1 MNDSALSMASAGPLP
16 PQIVR
21 SPEGL
26 LLPFRTATA
35 GERMAAFAIDVLVVI
50 LLLLAVVL
58 PGLLFAFMGAT
69 VMPTLMMLWFF
80 LLRFGWF
87 SWAEIRGGGRT
98 PGKRRYHL
106 RVIRSDGG
114 PLTAEILLARNL
126 TRDIETFLPTMLVL
140 NPDMLFAGHDG
151 LVRILSMVWVIV
163 LLLVPLTNSA
173 RLRVG
178 DLLAGTRVVVSPPA
192 MLARDLA
199 AAPATPTS
207 AAKAQAAA
215 KPGLPVKGNV
225 FLSVKDSDKPR
236 AVEIARA
243 LEKMGFT
250 IYSTSGTAQTLTAA
264 GVPVRKLAKIQ
275 EGRPNPVDLIKNGQ
289 IQMVINT
296 PAGMI
301 PRRDENAIRSAA
313 YAHNVCIMTTITG
326 AAAAIGGIRALR
338 EKHVGVR
345 PIQLYRGNVTVV
357 G

>member
-50 LLLLAVVL
+50 LLLLLVVL

-69 VMPTLMMLWFF
+69 VMPTLMTLWFF

-126 TRDIETFLPTMLVL
+126 TREIETFLPTMLVL

-163 LLLVPLTNSA
+163 LLLFPLTNSA
-173 RLRVG
+173 RMRVG

-207 AAKAQAAA
+207 AAKAQAEA
-215 KPGLPVKGNV
+215 
-225 FLSVKDSDKPR
+225 D
-236 AVEIARA
+236 
-243 LEKMGFT
+243 
-250 IYSTSGTAQTLTAA
+250 
-264 GVPVRKLAKIQ
+264 
-275 EGRPNPVDLIKNGQ
+275 
-289 IQMVINT
+289 
-296 PAGMI
+296 
-301 PRRDENAIRSAA
+301 
-313 YAHNVCIMTTITG
+313 
-326 AAAAIGGIRALR
+326 AAAADEFVFTPDQLGVYGERELAVLEDVLRKAPADGKDDALLAVTRSICKRLGIGDTASALARPVPFLRAFYAALR
-338 EKHVGVR
+338 QHLEQRLLLGKRRLDKHDGKGKPSR
-345 PIQLYRGNVTVV
+345 
-357 G
+357 